1 MMRFTRYL
9 LSLTFI
15 FVSVVLLAQTK
26 AELKKQKSAI
36 EKEIMYTSELLNQ
49 TKYNKTKSLNHLK
62 VLDSQIKSKEQLL
75 INFNIEISLLSKQIN
90 KTELFISETEE
101 GIREDERNLKK
112 LKEEYAK
119 MIYSYFKKKGN
130 SNDII
135 FIVSADDFNQ
145 AYKRILYLKQYS
157 VFRKNQAIR
166 IEKSQRKLIKKKEK
180 LAQKRDMLIEESANK
195 IFLIRSKKDE
205 IKSVN
210 STKKS
215 KQDLVKKL
223 GYSEQL
229 FKKQLMDKRKKA
241 RLLDDKIRII
251 IEEEIAKAS
260 KKDIAG
266 GYNLTPEA
274 LSLSSDFMRNKGKL
288 PWPLEKG
295 IIVSRY
301 GKQKHIVFSGVETF
315 NNGVDFATDKN
326 TDVRVVFGG
335 TVSRIFFIKGD
346 GKAILI
352 NHGEYFSVYSGLK
365 DVKVKAGEK
374 LLPKEKIGVVITHEE
389 DNITQLHFEIWKGY
403 EKLNPSNWL
412 FNAY

>member
-1 MMRFTRYL
+1 
-9 LSLTFI
+9 
-15 FVSVVLLAQTK
+15 
-26 AELKKQKSAI
+26 
-36 EKEIMYTSELLNQ
+36 
-49 TKYNKTKSLNHLK
+49 
-62 VLDSQIKSKEQLL
+62 
-75 INFNIEISLLSKQIN
+75 
-90 KTELFISETEE
+90 
-101 GIREDERNLKK
+101 
-112 LKEEYAK
+112 
-119 MIYSYFKKKGN
+119 
-130 SNDII
+130 
-135 FIVSADDFNQ
+135 
-145 AYKRILYLKQYS
+145 
-157 VFRKNQAIR
+157 
-166 IEKSQRKLIKKKEK
+166 
-180 LAQKRDMLIEESANK
+180 
-195 IFLIRSKKDE
+195 
-205 IKSVN
+205 
-210 STKKS
+210 
-215 KQDLVKKL
+215 
-223 GYSEQL
+223 
-229 FKKQLMDKRKKA
+229 MDKRKKA